1 MKHIL
6 FLCTGNSCRS
16 ILAEAYVNH
25 QYKNVWQA
33 HSAGSTPT
41 GAVHPMALDVIKGRD
56 ISVDGPIDV
65 LGNTKSAVMD
75 NDLKKACESALHIS
89 RKSARKYAENFSWQ
103 SATEIFASHLETHLK
118 NSTAPRPK
126 KSSENKIDY
135 KVSAQS

>member
-25 QYKNVWQA
+25 RYKNVWQA

-41 GAVHPMALDVIKGRD
+41 GAVHPMALDVLKGRD
-56 ISVDGPIDV
+56 ISVDGPVDV

-75 NDLKKACESALHIS
+75 NDFKKACESALHIS

-103 SATEIFASHLETHLK
+103 SATEIFASHLEI
-118 NSTAPRPK
+118 R
-126 KSSENKIDY
+126 
-135 KVSAQS
+135 

>member
-1 MKHIL
+1 MGCGL
-6 FLCTGNSCRS
+6 PV
-16 ILAEAYVNH
+16 AAY
-25 QYKNVWQA
+25 
-33 HSAGSTPT
+33 P
-41 GAVHPMALDVIKGRD
+41 
-56 ISVDGPIDV
+56 VDGPIDV

-75 NDLKKACESALHIS
+75 NNLNKACESALHIS